1 MALGVMFFVVAIAV
15 IAIWIIIEA
24 KRLKHK
30 VFAIFIIAL
39 ILFTYISFT
48 VVLKNT
54 DTDLKTVSG
63 LVTAGKLYGIW
74 VGNVFK
80 NMKSVTAYASQQD
93 WKSINKTINDSK
105 TETPQE
111 NQTLTNVTQINQTI
125 QNLSSS
131 TNQTQLNLTNPLEE
145 IWKKL

>member
-1 MALGVMFFVVAIAV
+1 MAIGVMFFVVAVAV

-30 VFAIFIIAL
+30 IFAIFLIAL

-74 VGNVFK
+74 VGNIIK
-80 NMKSVTAYASQQD
+80 NMKSVTTYASQQD
-93 WKSINKTINDSK
+93 WNNMNNINKTIK
-105 TETPQE
+105 QE
-111 NQTLTNVTQINQTI
+111 ENQTI
-125 QNLSSS
+125 QNLTEENNSTLTNS
-131 TNQTQLNLTNPLEE
+131 TNQTKVNSTDPLQE
-145 IWKKL
+145 IWDKL

>member
-1 MALGVMFFVVAIAV
+1 MAIGVMFFVVAVAV

-30 VFAIFIIAL
+30 IFAIFLIAL

-74 VGNVFK
+74 VGNIIK
-80 NMKSVTAYASQQD
+80 NMKSVTTYASQQD
-93 WKSINKTINDSK
+93 WNNMNNINKTIK
-105 TETPQE
+105 QE
-111 NQTLTNVTQINQTI
+111 ENQTI
-125 QNLSSS
+125 QNLTEESNSTLTNS
-131 TNQTQLNLTNPLEE
+131 TNQTKINSTDPLQE
-145 IWKKL
+145 IWDKL